1 VTAAPPPG
9 SPAAGPEPAGPP
21 RCRAARAR
29 VVAEAR
35 RLARPDPGTGERP
48 SLRRIAAELARRG
61 LLAPGGRPYLP
72 GSVAAMLGPAP
83 RRTGP
88 VPARP
93 AGGEADR

>member
-1 VTAAPPPG
+1 MRPG
-9 SPAAGPEPAGPP
+9 Y
-21 RCRAARAR
+21 RAARAR

>member
-1 VTAAPPPG
+1 MPRRPGSGGGRGAPPG
-9 SPAAGPEPAGPP
+9 AAG
-21 RCRAARAR
+21 
-29 VVAEAR
+29 
-35 RLARPDPGTGERP
+35 PGTGERP